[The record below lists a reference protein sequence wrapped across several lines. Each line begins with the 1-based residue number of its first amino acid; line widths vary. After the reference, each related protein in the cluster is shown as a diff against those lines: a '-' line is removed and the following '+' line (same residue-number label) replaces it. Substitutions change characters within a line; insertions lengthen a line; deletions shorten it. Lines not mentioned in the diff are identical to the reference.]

1 MGRFC
6 VPLGPR
12 PPASEQPAFCPPLQA
27 NAACP
32 LRPAPRPL
40 LLPPT
45 ASTPHPRAGGSPA
58 RPLRTGKKPTVARS
72 LPGPAGASATK
83 AALRFRC
90 GRAHHSPVTS
100 RQPPPPT
107 ASLPPARA
115 VPPPPGPDRT
125 CGAAPPAHRCA
136 SGQGRVPARS
146 SAAPLP
152 PHPHRRARRS
162 RRAAARA
169 QESGAG
175 RAART
180 HLGVAVEAVHVEL
193 RGAGHHE
200 VALAVVE
207 EVAVHGE
214 LQAGGRMRL
223 LVHGV
228 HGAEPELRGAGATG

>member
-1 MGRFC
+1 MYYQYSNPHILCKDEHRCPDGGARKVGRFC

-90 GRAHHSPVTS
+90 GRAHHSPATS
-100 RQPPPPT
+100 RQPPPPDGQP
-107 ASLPPARA
+107 SPCQGGPPAARPRPHVRRCPA
-115 VPPPPGPDRT
+115 GSQVRLGSGPSPR
-125 CGAAPPAHRCA
+125 
-136 SGQGRVPARS
+136 
-146 SAAPLP
+146 
-152 PHPHRRARRS
+152 
-162 RRAAARA
+162 
-169 QESGAG
+169 
-175 RAART
+175 
-180 HLGVAVEAVHVEL
+180 
-193 RGAGHHE
+193 
-200 VALAVVE
+200 
-207 EVAVHGE
+207 
-214 LQAGGRMRL
+214 
-223 LVHGV
+223 
-228 HGAEPELRGAGATG
+228 PELRGPAPPAPPPPRTQEPPSGRASTGVGRGASGPHPPRRRG